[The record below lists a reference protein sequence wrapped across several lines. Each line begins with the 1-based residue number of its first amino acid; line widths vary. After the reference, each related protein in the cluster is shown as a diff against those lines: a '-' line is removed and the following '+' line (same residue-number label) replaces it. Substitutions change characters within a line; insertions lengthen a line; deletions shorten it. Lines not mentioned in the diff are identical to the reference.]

1 MALDKLF
8 IVADIQTPY
17 AAWYIP
23 PSNKQIMFPF
33 LDCPL
38 TNTFHP
44 VSAAKLKL
52 DGDSFM
58 T

>member
-23 PSNKQIMFPF
+23 PSNKQIMFPS

-38 TNTFHP
+38 TTHP